1 MNILPDKDLP
11 FDVKML
17 DRLAEVAIRVGLNL
31 QEGQDLII
39 TGPVEA
45 LPLIRRISA
54 EAYRNGAGIVSTILS
69 DDELQLTRYQH
80 ATDESLDSAQEWIF
94 KAMGE
99 AYNNN
104 TARLAIS
111 AANPL
116 LLSEQD
122 PVRVARAGK
131 SMSMASKPAMEP
143 ITNFVT
149 NWNIVSYPGL
159 AWAKQ
164 VFPEKDDNEA
174 VASLAEAIFSISR
187 VDNED
192 PISAW
197 KEHQQTLTTRQN
209 WMNEQNFHSL
219 HYTAPGTDLVLGLA
233 DGHAWKGGASTSRN
247 GITCTPNIPTEEVF
261 TTPHADR
268 VNGTVR
274 ASKPLVYR
282 GTLIDGIEVRFEEG
296 KIVEAKADIGEEV
309 FLKLI
314 DTDEGARKLG
324 EVALVPH
331 SSPISSSGLLFY
343 NTLYDENASCH
354 IALGQCYSK
363 CFKGDIGNNPD
374 SVAAAGGNSSN
385 IHVDW
390 MIGSGEL
397 DIDGITQDGTRI
409 PVMRNGEW
417 AYE

>member
-1 MNILPDKDLP
+1 MAILPDSDLP
-11 FDVKML
+11 FDVQML
-17 DRLAEVAIRVGLNL
+17 DRLAEVSIRVGLNL

-54 EAYRNGAGIVSTILS
+54 EAYKNGAGVVSTILS

-80 ATDESLDSAQEWIF
+80 ATDESLDRAPDWMF

-99 AYNNN
+99 AYNDN

-116 LLSEQD
+116 LLAEQD
-122 PVRVARAGK
+122 PARVARAGK
-131 SMSMASKPAMEP
+131 AMSLAAKPAMTP
-143 ITNFVT
+143 ITNFET

-164 VFPEKDDNEA
+164 VFPDKENDEA
-174 VASLAEAIFSISR
+174 VAALAQAIFSISR
-187 VDNED
+187 VDNDD
-192 PISAW
+192 PIAAW
-197 KEHQQTLTTRQN
+197 KEHQQTLTERQN

-219 HYTAPGTDLVLGLA
+219 HYTSPDTDLMLGLA

-268 VNGTVR
+268 VNGIVR

-309 FLKLI
+309 FLKLL
-314 DTDEGARKLG
+314 DTDEGARRLG

-363 CFKGDIGNNPD
+363 CFKDEISNDP
-374 SVAAAGGNSSN
+374 AAVTSSGGNSSN

-397 DIDGITQDGTRI
+397 NIDGIKHNGDRI

>member
-1 MNILPDKDLP
+1 MAILPDSDLP
-11 FDVKML
+11 FDVQML
-17 DRLAEVAIRVGLNL
+17 DRLAEVSIRVGLNL

-54 EAYRNGAGIVSTILS
+54 EAYKNGAGVVSTILS

-80 ATDESLDSAQEWIF
+80 ATDESLDRAPDWMF

-99 AYNNN
+99 AYNDN

-116 LLSEQD
+116 LLAEQD
-122 PVRVARAGK
+122 PARVARAGK
-131 SMSMASKPAMEP
+131 AMSLAAKPAMTP
-143 ITNFVT
+143 ITNFET

-164 VFPEKDDNEA
+164 VFPDKENDEA
-174 VASLAEAIFSISR
+174 VAALAQAIFSISR
-187 VDNED
+187 VDNDD
-192 PISAW
+192 PIAAW
-197 KEHQQTLTTRQN
+197 KEHQQTLTERQN

-219 HYTAPGTDLVLGLA
+219 HYTSPGTDLMLGLA

-268 VNGTVR
+268 VNGIVR

-309 FLKLI
+309 FLKLL
-314 DTDEGARKLG
+314 DTDEGARRLG

-363 CFKGDIGNNPD
+363 CFKDEISIDPD
-374 SVAAAGGNSSN
+374 AVTSSGGNSSN

-397 DIDGITQDGTRI
+397 NIDGIKHNGERVA
-409 PVMRNGEW
+409 VMRNGEW

>member
-80 ATDESLDSAQEWIF
+80 ATDESLDSAPEWIF

-261 TTPHADR
+261 TTPHADG

-274 ASKPLVYR
+274 ASKPLV
-282 GTLIDGIEVRFEEG
+282 
-296 KIVEAKADIGEEV
+296 
-309 FLKLI
+309 
-314 DTDEGARKLG
+314 
-324 EVALVPH
+324 
-331 SSPISSSGLLFY
+331 
-343 NTLYDENASCH
+343 
-354 IALGQCYSK
+354 
-363 CFKGDIGNNPD
+363 
-374 SVAAAGGNSSN
+374 
-385 IHVDW
+385 
-390 MIGSGEL
+390 
-397 DIDGITQDGTRI
+397 
-409 PVMRNGEW
+409 
-417 AYE
+417 